1 MQVFQRHRAIV
12 PGHKVFRHQLPG
24 FIDYRAIRRGNILC
38 RIDIKYSA
46 LLSTAFITE
55 CCAVLIGIR
64 TCQNLAFLVNRQI
77 SKLLHIRDSR
87 GSCLVR
93 FQSHTVSSRI
103 IPVSCRSRNLFQ
115 IHRILCHDN
124 FCFRR
129 TITVRCRHPG
139 NQVRTVLIPVN
150 AEYSAG
156 KFCVGNGIHLD
167 YLHLC
172 TFQPVHGKA
181 HGIAAFFL
189 IITPNILRGAP
200 CRNDKR
206 LPYHPDAAFHCSG
219 IPVPIDRH
227 RGSKIKTCP
236 TGNTDISPCLL
247 APVCLI
253 MECHILWKLDGNGI
267 SGITVQL
274 RCPRHL
280 LRAIIGCF
288 QSGLAQ
294 TDLWIG
300 RRRQAFQIIDPT
312 KHPALPQIIHR
323 ASGKPIHAAVKI
335 TGRDM
340 GEHIL

>member
-1 MQVFQRHRAIV
+1 MKIRKIFKRVAAAAMAAVTALSIV
-12 PGHKVFRHQLPG
+12 P
-24 FIDYRAIRRGNILC
+24 
-38 RIDIKYSA
+38 
-46 LLSTAFITE
+46 
-55 CCAVLIGIR
+55 
-64 TCQNLAFLVNRQI
+64 
-77 SKLLHIRDSR
+77 
-87 GSCLVR
+87 
-93 FQSHTVSSRI
+93 SS
-103 IPVSCRSRNLFQ
+103 
-115 IHRILCHDN
+115 
-124 FCFRR
+124 
-129 TITVRCRHPG
+129 
-139 NQVRTVLIPVN
+139 TVLAAGDIGTISFAN
-150 AEYSAG
+150 AYDGAGNAMRYNSSANIGGYTAGGTGEYKYRMYVDGENAFCIQPGVPLRTGNTLAKASSHAWNSLSANQR
-156 KFCVGNGIHLD
+156 KAVGL
-167 YLHLC
+167 
-172 TFQPVHGKA
+172 
-181 HGIAAFFL
+181 
-189 IITPNILRGAP
+189 
-200 CRNDKR
+200 
-206 LPYHPDAAFHCSG
+206 
-219 IPVPIDRH
+219 DRH

-253 MECHILWKLDGNGI
+253 MECHILWKLNGNGI